1 MKMLLLKISAFL
13 LVLNGFMVKS
23 SEISDS
29 DELADFEFESQ
40 PQPNDNDYFYAD
52 EINAAESLEKEPF
65 DDIFDD
71 FNDSSD
77 FLSKEQKLKKI
88 MWKALSNNGMKRKF
102 SEILPIL
109 RMMNTPQ
116 RMTLA
121 ALISS
126 QAVASPGKELDLE
139 MVSFMFRL
147 NISPTTVTGLKN
159 INK

>member
-1 MKMLLLKISAFL
+1 MLFLKISAFL

-23 SEISDS
+23 SEIPES

-40 PQPNDNDYFYAD
+40 PQSNENNDYFYAD

-65 DDIFDD
+65 DDVFED

-77 FLSKEQKLKKI
+77 FLSKEQKLKQI
-88 MWKALSNNGMKRKF
+88 MWKALSNRGMKRKF

-139 MVSFMFRL
+139 MVSF
-147 NISPTTVTGLKN
+147 ICSG
-159 INK
+159 

>member
-1 MKMLLLKISAFL
+1 MLLLKISAFL

-23 SEISDS
+23 SEITES

-65 DDIFDD
+65 DDVFDD

-77 FLSKEQKLKKI
+77 FLSKEQKLKQI
-88 MWKALSNNGMKRKF
+88 MWKALSNNGMRRKF

-139 MVSFMFRL
+139 MVSL
-147 NISPTTVTGLKN
+147 CSG
-159 INK
+159 

>member
-1 MKMLLLKISAFL
+1 MIKISFKMLFLKISVFL

-23 SEISDS
+23 SEINES

-52 EINAAESLEKEPF
+52 EINAAESLEKEPLDDFF
-65 DDIFDD
+65 DDL
-71 FNDSSD
+71 NDSSSD
-77 FLSKEQKLKKI
+77 FLSKEQKLKQI
-88 MWKALSNNGMKRKF
+88 MWKALSNNGMRRKF

-139 MVSFMFRL
+139 MVSLR
-147 NISPTTVTGLKN
+147 SG
-159 INK
+159 

>member
-1 MKMLLLKISAFL
+1 MLFLKISGFL

-23 SEISDS
+23 SEISES

-40 PQPNDNDYFYAD
+40 PQTNDNDYFYAD
-52 EINAAESLEKEPF
+52 EINAAESLEKEPPL
-65 DDIFDD
+65 DDMFDD
-71 FNDSSD
+71 FNNGSD
-77 FLSKEQKLKKI
+77 LLSKEKKLKQI
-88 MWKALSNNGMKRKF
+88 MLRAWSNNGMKRKF

-126 QAVASPGKELDLE
+126 QAVATPGKELDLE

-147 NISPTTVTGLKN
+147 NKSPTGLKV
-159 INK
+159 NKRS

>member
-1 MKMLLLKISAFL
+1 MLFLKITAFL
-13 LVLNGFMVKS
+13 LVLNGFVVKS
-23 SEISDS
+23 AEINES

-40 PQPNDNDYFYAD
+40 PSNDDYFYAD
-52 EINAAESLEKEPF
+52 EINAAESLENKEPL

-71 FNDSSD
+71 FNDESE
-77 FLSKEQKLKKI
+77 FLSKEQKLKQI
-88 MWKALSNNGMKRKF
+88 MLKALSNKGMKRKF

-109 RMMNTPQ
+109 RMMNSPQ

-139 MVSFMFRL
+139 MVSFL
-147 NISPTTVTGLKN
+147 SVPVEYITTRQ
-159 INK
+159 

>member
-1 MKMLLLKISAFL
+1 MLLLKISAFL

-23 SEISDS
+23 SEITES

-52 EINAAESLEKEPF
+52 EINAAESLEKESF
-65 DDIFDD
+65 DDVFDD
-71 FNDSSD
+71 FNDSAD
-77 FLSKEQKLKKI
+77 FLSKEQKLKQI
-88 MWKALSNNGMKRKF
+88 MWKALTNNGMRRKF

-139 MVSFMFRL
+139 MVSL
-147 NISPTTVTGLKN
+147 CSG
-159 INK
+159 